1 MTVWQPPTP
10 DPRVDPALP
19 PLPASRLWLGPALVA
34 AAVLAVLATFT
45 VFMRVP
51 LSELPLASGDPMAR
65 MSDTDD
71 VYALD
76 LATWKIRRAE
86 SVRPQP
92 PGAAD

>member
-1 MTVWQPPTP
+1 MLEVVALDVLLERREYRVMTTINPYPGTIGLADWQ
-10 DPRVDPALP
+10 DGELHVVSD
-19 PLPASRLWLGPALVA
+19 
-34 AAVLAVLATFT
+34 
-45 VFMRVP
+45 MP